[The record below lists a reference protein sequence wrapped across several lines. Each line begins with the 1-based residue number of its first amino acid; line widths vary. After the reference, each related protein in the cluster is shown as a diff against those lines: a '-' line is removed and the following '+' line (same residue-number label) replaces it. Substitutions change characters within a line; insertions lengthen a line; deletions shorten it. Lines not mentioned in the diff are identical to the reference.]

1 MSTSSR
7 IRKGVLVVAVAG
19 GLIASGGV
27 AVAAP
32 MGSGGQGLGPC
43 GQGLGPGAGQ
53 GLGPGQGQGL
63 GPGRGLG
70 PGAGQGLG
78 PGRGLGPCGQGA
90 GLVAQDKA
98 DGMSPMSSLPPEMM
112 GMMMRMMPN
121 IPTGPIG
128 AVVDVASSIGLGN
141 VPPAIFAGMYA
152 EVNNA
157 REAEGLATL
166 KPCPFA
172 TNHAMNDARA
182 RAAGETYQYPA
193 MGGFKVLT
201 YRGDA
206 ISAKAIFAQWLSTTE
221 GKDAI
226 YSGSTMQGVGVAD
239 NSDGTITVVLAVH

>member
-1 MSTSSR
+1 
-7 IRKGVLVVAVAG
+7 
-19 GLIASGGV
+19 
-27 AVAAP
+27 
-32 MGSGGQGLGPC
+32 
-43 GQGLGPGAGQ
+43 
-53 GLGPGQGQGL
+53 
-63 GPGRGLG
+63 
-70 PGAGQGLG
+70 
-78 PGRGLGPCGQGA
+78 
-90 GLVAQDKA
+90 
-98 DGMSPMSSLPPEMM
+98 MSPMSSLPPEMM